1 MKEAVHNYVKKEGVQ
16 EEHIPLDQSNY
27 RAWSLTPGLLSQPTY
42 SWHPHLH
49 PPPCHHCSPCVR
61 PWWNFWH
68 LFLSISNERSLCNKT
83 APFSHK
89 DVAVFPS
96 VFSNTVAYISI
107 NAHSKLKKKKQRNS
121 QRRQRGVA
129 EMGDYPSCLPLSC
142 YMWQVNSC
150 LNHICFKLLWIR
162 FFLQP
167 DKSLTNIGG
176 SGKRNGNI
184 LKANVMF
191 HFL

>member
-1 MKEAVHNYVKKEGVQ
+1 MLQPIGSQRIGHDLVTEQRGCIHLSSVSSMWLWAPWQYVFPLFWALSTVPGMKEAVHNYVKKEGVQ

-61 PWWNFWH
+61 AWWNFWH

-107 NAHSKLKKKKQRNS
+107 NAHSKLNWGQWS
-121 QRRQRGVA
+121 
-129 EMGDYPSCLPLSC
+129 L
-142 YMWQVNSC
+142 
-150 LNHICFKLLWIR
+150 
-162 FFLQP
+162 FF
-167 DKSLTNIGG
+167 SITN
-176 SGKRNGNI
+176 
-184 LKANVMF
+184 VYQ
-191 HFL
+191 